1 MRPDLVLTDVLLS
14 ASGIPSRSLVGRRQV
29 VVRGIFYLSRVD
41 VLPLASG
48 KSHRTGRASAKIG
61 ETALRALPLSYPPI
75 SGWSRVR
82 TCDLVLIMDV
92 VSPASDCPSDR
103 SDNLP
108 AVLALT
114 LKRSSTGT
122 PQDSNLS
129 PCRLIVRLF
138 IGNRQGVD
146 ETSHIGSA
154 SVTLYVLNR
163 TQLELNQHHLIG

>member
-1 MRPDLVLTDVLLS
+1 
-14 ASGIPSRSLVGRRQV
+14 
-29 VVRGIFYLSRVD
+29 
-41 VLPLASG
+41 
-48 KSHRTGRASAKIG
+48 
-61 ETALRALPLSYPPI
+61 
-75 SGWSRVR
+75 
-82 TCDLVLIMDV
+82 
-92 VSPASDCPSDR
+92 
-103 SDNLP
+103 
-108 AVLALT
+108 VLALT